1 MRVQTSALLVA
12 SVVALAAA
20 GGAPAARA
28 QQAHDLSRQDR
39 TFAEHAIA
47 GGMMEV
53 QLGKLAQD
61 HAGSQPVRAFG
72 ERMVRDHRA
81 NTRELIAVAK
91 PLGVTPPTTLPAEQ
105 QHQIDKLSA
114 LYGPQFDNT
123 YMAMMVQDHQNDIRD
138 YHKEVQDGKNSALR
152 KYAQQ
157 TLPILQ
163 EHLALAED
171 LARPQGAQLPPNH

>member
-1 MRVQTSALLVA
+1 MRAQTSALLLA
-12 SVVALAAA
+12 SALALAAT

-28 QQAHDLSRQDR
+28 QQAHALSRQDR
-39 TFAEHAIA
+39 TFAEHAMA

-53 QLGKLAQD
+53 QLGRLAQD

-72 ERMVRDHRA
+72 ERMVRDHKA
-81 NTRELIAVAK
+81 NIHQLTAVAE
-91 PLGVTPPTTLPAEQ
+91 PLGITPPSPLPAEQ

-138 YHKEVQDGKNSALR
+138 YHKEVQNGKNSGLR
-152 KYAQQ
+152 HYAEQ
-157 TLPILQ
+157 TLPMLQ
-163 EHLALAED
+163 RHLALAED
-171 LARPQGAQLPPNH
+171 LARPQGAALPPNH